1 MCSNVSLP
9 GFSCPLSKFL
19 QNGSLF
25 CDRTWTSP
33 EADPVCT
40 IFQIHIVGNMMKCL
54 FANFQALAMQI
65 DTMAYHQRGNNMS
78 DWGLQKFSCQSLIF
92 IHELVATVAFG

>member
-1 MCSNVSLP
+1 MCSNVSLL
-9 GFSCPLSKFL
+9 GFPCPLSKFL

-33 EADPVCT
+33 EADTVCT

-78 DWGLQKFSCQSLIF
+78 DWGLQKF
-92 IHELVATVAFG
+92 